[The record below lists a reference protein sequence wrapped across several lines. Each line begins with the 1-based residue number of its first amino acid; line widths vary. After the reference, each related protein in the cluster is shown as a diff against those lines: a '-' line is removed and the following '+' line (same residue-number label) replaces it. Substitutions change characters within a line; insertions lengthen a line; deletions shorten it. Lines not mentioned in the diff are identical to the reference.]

1 MIVPMAKTFI
11 TARHSDRHRLLDA
24 IADLGVVHLSPVEP
38 SEAVPDEQTLDRIRM
53 LRRALQVL
61 DGIPP
66 DEKGESSHLCEAN
79 SGASLQMGTVPVFEA
94 AQEALDI
101 VRRRAGYEHHLT
113 ELYHQ
118 LRQLDMWGDFELE
131 KIEQL
136 SAAGINLHFWS
147 VPTGQVQDVRA
158 DCVEVVGQL
167 PGRRSLVAMVARGRD
182 SELPDEAI
190 RLSLPPRDAPSIR
203 AEAGQ
208 VDASIKSDR
217 SRLRQLAYQAD
228 SMCVELE
235 RLEQQAAETVAVRGA
250 EANED
255 LFAIQG
261 WIPEDRASAVAGD
274 LAEVGIPTAVR
285 VMGVSANEEP
295 PTWIR
300 SPNWTR
306 PIEGLFS
313 IMGTVA
319 GYREFD
325 VAVPFLLALPIFT
338 AILISD
344 GGYGGV
350 LLLALTLGYRPAT
363 RVLGTRFT
371 QLLIVVAVVTLL
383 WGVVCATFFG
393 VTLYRPLIPVD
404 LSAQSRLLMMK
415 ICFAM
420 GALHLSIAQLWQATR
435 MFPSWRLLNRVG
447 WAIFIWGMFG
457 VVQMF
462 VLRTPLGWNRPWPYF
477 LLVGA
482 ALAILFLRPSRNPFK
497 MIAWGI
503 AAFPLSMMSAFSD
516 VISYVRL
523 MAVGLASSVLAVS
536 FNELA
541 RGAEFWP
548 LTVLILVLGHSLNMG
563 LAMIAMFAH
572 GVRLNMLEFCN
583 NLGMKWTGYPYRPYF
598 NRMTRSNHHGHGAI
612 DF

>member
-1 MIVPMAKTFI
+1 MIVPMAKTYI
-11 TARHSDRHRLLDA
+11 TACHSDRHRLLDA
-24 IADLGVVHLSPVEP
+24 IADLGVVHLSPVSP
-38 SEAVPDEQTLDRIRM
+38 SLAVPDEQTLDRIQV
-53 LRRALQVL
+53 LRRALQILEGVT
-61 DGIPP
+61 P
-66 DEKGESSHLCEAN
+66 DEKGDSSHLCEAS
-79 SGASLQMGTVPVFEA
+79 SGASRQMGTSGDFDS
-94 AQEALDI
+94 AQEVLAI

-113 ELYHQ
+113 ELYHE

-136 SAAGINLHFWS
+136 SAAGIDLHFCS
-147 VPTGQVQDVRA
+147 VPVGQVQDVRA

-167 PGRRSLVAMVARGRD
+167 PGRRSLVAAVSRKQDA
-182 SELPDEAI
+182 EFPDGAV
-190 RLSLPPRDAPSIR
+190 RLSLPARDAPSIR
-203 AEAGQ
+203 AEAAQ
-208 VDASIKSDR
+208 IDATIKSDR
-217 SRLRQLAYQAD
+217 NRLGQLVHQAD
-228 SMCVELE
+228 SMRVELE
-235 RLEQQAAETVAVRGA
+235 RLEQQAAETVAMRGA
-250 EANED
+250 EANGD
-255 LFAIQG
+255 LFAVQG
-261 WIPEDRASAVAGD
+261 WIPEERASALAGD
-274 LAEVGIPTAVR
+274 LAEAGIPTAVR
-285 VMGVSANEEP
+285 VMKVSANEEP
-295 PTWIR
+295 PTWLR

-313 IMGTVA
+313 MMGTVA

-344 GGYGGV
+344 GGYGAV
-350 LLLALTLGYRPAT
+350 LMLALTLGYRPAT

-393 VTLYRPLIPVD
+393 VTLYRPLIPVN
-404 LSAQSRLLMMK
+404 LSAQSRLMMMK

-420 GALHLSIAQLWQATR
+420 GALHLSMAQLWQAIR
-435 MFPSWRLLNRVG
+435 IYPSWRLLNRVG

-462 VLRTPLGWNRPWPYF
+462 VLRTPLGWNTPWPYF
-477 LLVGA
+477 LLIGA
-482 ALAILFLRPSRNPFK
+482 VLAILFLRPSRNPFR

-583 NLGMKWTGYPYRPYF
+583 NLGMKWTGYRYRPYL
-598 NRMTRSNHHGHGAI
+598 NRMTRSNHHGNGAI
-612 DF
+612 EF